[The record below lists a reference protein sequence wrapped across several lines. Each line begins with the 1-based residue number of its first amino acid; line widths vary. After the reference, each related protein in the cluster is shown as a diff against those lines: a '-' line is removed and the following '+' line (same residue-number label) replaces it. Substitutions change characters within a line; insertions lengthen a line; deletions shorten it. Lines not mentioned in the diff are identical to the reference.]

1 MSKVQGVTARLEAQF
16 IMARAMSEATP
27 QQVMQ
32 QMITGFWI
40 SRAIYSAA
48 KYGLADLL
56 KDQARTVDELAAAS
70 GTQPASLYRLLRA
83 LASVG
88 IFAEDGDGRF
98 RSTPLAATLESDA
111 PGSLRYFAMAELGQE
126 HYSAWEEFPY
136 SLETGDIAFVHR
148 FGKEVWA
155 YYAEHSDHAEVFN
168 NAMTKVTELVNASV
182 LDSYPFTRFRRV
194 VDVGGGHGELLISIL
209 KTSPEARGVL
219 FDSPQVIAG
228 AKRIAEVGLTARCEL
243 VAGDFFHSV
252 PLDGDAYVL
261 KWIIHDW
268 NDEHC
273 VTILKNIR
281 RSIARN
287 GVVLIVDAVIPNG
300 NEPFFGKLMDL
311 NMLVMTGGRERT
323 EEEFKQLLAAAG
335 FRLLRIVP
343 TLSGFSVI
351 EAASEVS

>member
-1 MSKVQGVTARLEAQF
+1 
-16 IMARAMSEATP
+16 MSETTP
-27 QQVMQ
+27 QQAMQ
-32 QMITGFWI
+32 QMIIGFWI
-40 SRAIYSAA
+40 SRAIYGAA
-48 KYGLADLL
+48 KFGLPDLL
-56 KDQARTVDELAAAS
+56 KDQPRTVEELAAAS
-70 GTQPASLYRLLRA
+70 KTHAGSLYRLLRA

-136 SLETGDIAFVHR
+136 SVQTGEIAFTRR
-148 FGKEVWA
+148 FGKEVWN
-155 YYAEHSDHAEVFN
+155 YYAERPDHAEVFN
-168 NAMTKVTELVNASV
+168 NAMTKMTQLVNESV
-182 LDSYPFTRFRRV
+182 LMSYPFSRFRRV

-209 KTSPEARGVL
+209 KTSPDARGVL
-219 FDSPQVIAG
+219 FDSPQVITG
-228 AKRIAEVGLTARCEL
+228 AKRIAESGLTARCEL
-243 VAGDFFHSV
+243 VGGNFFHSV
-252 PLDGDAYVL
+252 PPDGDAYLL

-268 NDEHC
+268 NDEQC

-281 RSIARN
+281 RSIASN
-287 GVVLIVDAVIPNG
+287 GVVLIVDSVIPKG

-323 EEEFKQLLAAAG
+323 EEEFKQLLAAGG

-343 TLSGFSVI
+343 TVSGFSVI
-351 EAASEVS
+351 EAASEGS

>member
-1 MSKVQGVTARLEAQF
+1 
-16 IMARAMSEATP
+16 MSETTP
-27 QQVMQ
+27 QQAMQ
-32 QMITGFWI
+32 QMIIGFWI
-40 SRAIYSAA
+40 SRAIYGAA
-48 KYGLADLL
+48 KFGLPDLL
-56 KDQARTVDELAAAS
+56 KDQPRTVEELAAAS
-70 GTQPASLYRLLRA
+70 KTHAGSLYRLLRA

-136 SLETGDIAFVHR
+136 SVQTGEIAFTRR
-148 FGKEVWA
+148 FGKEVWN
-155 YYAEHSDHAEVFN
+155 YYAERPDRAEVFN
-168 NAMTKVTELVNASV
+168 NAMTKMTQLVNESV
-182 LDSYPFTRFRRV
+182 LMSYPFSRFRRV

-209 KTSPEARGVL
+209 KTSPDARGVL
-219 FDSPQVIAG
+219 FDSPQVITG
-228 AKRIAEVGLTARCEL
+228 AKRIAESGLTARCEL
-243 VAGDFFHSV
+243 VGGNFFHSV
-252 PLDGDAYVL
+252 PPDGDAYLL

-268 NDEHC
+268 NDEQC

-281 RSIARN
+281 RSIASN
-287 GVVLIVDAVIPNG
+287 GVVLIVDSVIPKG

-323 EEEFKQLLAAAG
+323 EEEFKQLLAAGG

-343 TLSGFSVI
+343 TVSGFSVI
-351 EAASEVS
+351 EAATDIS